1 MSDID
6 VERFLDDLGA
16 FSRIGGRPD
25 GGLDRLAWSP
35 ADLEGRR
42 FLEQRM
48 REAGLEVRTD
58 EALNVFGHVP
68 RSRGPWLLLGSHADS
83 VPRGGR
89 LDGAYGV
96 IAALEVLRTLNES
109 NDPRAPRVEVVA
121 FADEEGVRFGEGLL
135 GSEALAGKLDV
146 ERLRA
151 ARDWKGV
158 PAEDVLRVAGVDL
171 DRMADA
177 GRHLAEV
184 SAYLELHIEQGPRME
199 EQGQDLAIVTGI
211 VGVARRHM
219 EIEGEQNH
227 AGTTPFRLRRD
238 AGRAA
243 ARAVAGL
250 RELIQGVD
258 AEAVGNVGVI
268 RFEPG
273 GINVV
278 PGRAEFDLEV
288 RHLDAAIVDRVM
300 AAFDERLQA
309 ICAEEGCRA
318 RSALRSLVP
327 PARMDPGLMAAL
339 ERACRSTGRPFTRM
353 PSGAGHDAQVMARHV
368 PSAMLFVPSRRG
380 ISHAPEEDT
389 AEDHLVLGVRA
400 LLQAVGEILG
410 EAPSR

>member
-6 VERFLDDLGA
+6 VERFLDDLRS
-16 FSRIGGRPD
+16 FSRIGGRAD

-42 FLEQRM
+42 FIGRRM

-58 EALNVFGHVP
+58 EALNVFGHLP
-68 RSRGPWLLLGSHADS
+68 RCRGPRLLLGSHADS

-96 IAALEVLRTLNES
+96 IAALEVLRTLDES
-109 NDPRAPRVEVVA
+109 SDPRAPRVEVVA
-121 FADEEGVRFGEGLL
+121 FADEEGVCFGKGLL
-135 GSEALAGKLDV
+135 GSEALAGELDV

-151 ARDWKGV
+151 ARDWTGA
-158 PAEDVLRVAGVDL
+158 PAVDVLRTAGVDL

-177 GRHLAEV
+177 GRHLPEV
-184 SAYLELHIEQGPRME
+184 SAYLELHIEQGPRLE
-199 EQGQDLAIVTGI
+199 EEGRDLAVVTGI
-211 VGVARRHM
+211 VGVARRHL

-288 RHLDAAIVDRVM
+288 RHLDAAVVERVM
-300 AAFDERLQA
+300 AAFDERLRT
-309 ICAEEGCRA
+309 ICAEEGCGVRTSV
-318 RSALRSLVP
+318 RSWVP
-327 PARMDPGLMAAL
+327 PARMDPNLMSAL
-339 ERACRSTGRPFTRM
+339 ERACRATGRPFTRL

-368 PSAMLFVPSRRG
+368 PSAMLFVPSMRG

-389 AEDHLVLGVRA
+389 SDEHLVLGVRT
-400 LLQAVGEILG
+400 LLQAVR
-410 EAPSR
+410 EALPVS